1 MASEPIRFPS
11 GKLEIEGRLRPG
23 DGDRIAV
30 ITHPH
35 SLYGGDMDNPVVRA
49 ISDAYLQAGYAA
61 LRFNFRGVGRST
73 GFYDGGL
80 GEQRDLRS
88 AFDFVAGRGYR
99 RIHLAGYSFGAWVAA
114 HVDGPESPIDE
125 LVMVSPP
132 VAFMDFG
139 DVGALLHLSMVVT
152 GGADE
157 IAPPDRIE
165 AALPGWRTGVRLDI
179 IPLADHFYTGFMNRL
194 REILEAHI
202 GGSASA

>member
-1 MASEPIRFPS
+1 MASESIRFPS
-11 GKLEIEGRLRPG
+11 GNLGIEGRLRPAA
-23 DGDRIAV
+23 GDRIAV

-49 ISDAYLQAGYAA
+49 IEDAYLRAGYAA
-61 LRFNFRGVGRST
+61 LRFNFRGVGRSG

-88 AFDFVAGRGYR
+88 AFDFATDRGYR

-114 HVDGPESPIDE
+114 HVDGPEAPIAD

-139 DVGALLHLSMVVT
+139 DVGSLPHLSMVVS

-157 IAPPDRIE
+157 IAPPEEIE
-165 AALPGWRTGVRLDI
+165 SALPGWRSGLSLTI

-202 GGSASA
+202 GG